1 MDSVMGGLGMP
12 QLNAKDR
19 EILIECFDYDRNRQI
34 TRSDLAQMMTR
45 CVEGRERDRKNLLLS
60 TMPRQ

>member
-1 MDSVMGGLGMP
+1 MAGLGMP

-34 TRSDLAQMMTR
+34 TRSDLSQMMNR
-45 CVEGRERDRKNLLLS
+45 CV
-60 TMPRQ
+60 